1 MSTLNPTYF
10 PIGAGTSSLGSGPE
24 SQNLRKLTKQALR
37 PLLEQSHVET
47 VINDLCDLLAE
58 AKSGQHH
65 SELDY
70 PTFLAAKRFLLAFP
84 KTLPLPEITLDSDG
98 EVSFDWEGRNRRM
111 LSVSLR
117 ADGRLSYAI
126 KLGLMR
132 SSYGVDEFDENV
144 PEVIVE
150 SVKKIFSN

>member
-58 AKSGQHH
+58 VRSGQHE
-65 SELDY
+65 SELNY

-84 KTLPLPEITLDSDG
+84 KTLPLPEITLDSGG
-98 EVSFDWEGRNRRM
+98 EISFDWEGKNRRM

-117 ADGRLSYAI
+117 ADGRLSYAR
-126 KLGLMR
+126 KLGVMR
-132 SSYGVDEFDENV
+132 SSYGVDEFDENI
-144 PEVIVE
+144 PEAIVE
-150 SVKKIFSN
+150 SVKKIFSS

>member
-1 MSTLNPTYF
+1 MICLSK
-10 PIGAGTSSLGSGPE
+10 
-24 SQNLRKLTKQALR
+24 R
-37 PLLEQSHVET
+37 V
-47 VINDLCDLLAE
+47 
-58 AKSGQHH
+58 KS
-65 SELDY
+65 
-70 PTFLAAKRFLLAFP
+70 
-84 KTLPLPEITLDSDG
+84 IDSDG
-98 EVSFDWEGRNRRM
+98 EISFDWEGKNRRM